1 MARLPVIRLG
11 AVAAAVAALAIG
23 SAAAMAAEIE
33 NWPCKFPYHDALTA
47 DDVWGGPPPAVDGDW
62 HQDEAVSKVVYFATN
77 PENAP
82 ASGREAIA
90 DFAKQLGG
98 ADEKERGIGLA
109 LKGMV
114 DETNVLRSAVIAGIR
129 DLRVKGVILGDAV
142 KEDDAALAKLP
153 EDADKERASLKT
165 ARHFNFRGKD
175 DAEDGTD
182 FMCHR
187 LGYIEKKMQLLSDQ
201 LRTELNSK

>member
-1 MARLPVIRLG
+1 MARLPIIRPAVI
-11 AVAAAVAALAIG
+11 AAAFAIFAIG
-23 SAAAMAAEIE
+23 SAAAAEIE
-33 NWPCKFPYHDALTA
+33 NWRCKFEYRDALTPA
-47 DDVWGGPPPAVDGDW
+47 DVWEGTPQAAAGDW
-62 HQDEAVSKVVYFATN
+62 RQDEAVNKLVTFATE

-82 ASGREAIA
+82 VSGREAIT
-90 DFAKQLGG
+90 DFAKTLAPGPG
-98 ADEKERGIGLA
+98 KERGIALA
-109 LKGMV
+109 LQGMV
-114 DETNVLRSAVIAGIR
+114 EQTNVLRHAVIAGIR

-153 EDADKERASLKT
+153 DDADRERASIKA

-187 LGYIEKKMQLLSDQ
+187 LGYIEKKMHLLSDQ
-201 LRTELNSK
+201 LRIELNSK